1 MSTHAKVFSNLV
13 AWKFI
18 MSCSSRSPATRD
30 RVFQSGSDMGWAQKL
45 PSGRYSGLYRDAE
58 GKTRRV
64 RGTFAKKS
72 VAERKA
78 TAAEDVIRERKYHP
92 PEQMTWN
99 EWLPRWMLRRVV
111 DEGTQKID
119 NHRINKH
126 LVPKWGTV
134 LLEDI
139 TQPDVQDVDLRTPK
153 NDGPH
158 FS

>member
-1 MSTHAKVFSNLV
+1 
-13 AWKFI
+13 
-18 MSCSSRSPATRD
+18 
-30 RVFQSGSDMGWAQKL
+30 
-45 PSGRYSGLYRDAE
+45 
-58 GKTRRV
+58 
-64 RGTFAKKS
+64 
-72 VAERKA
+72 
-78 TAAEDVIRERKYHP
+78 
-92 PEQMTWN
+92 
-99 EWLPRWMLRRVV
+99 MLRRVV

>member
-1 MSTHAKVFSNLV
+1 
-13 AWKFI
+13 
-18 MSCSSRSPATRD
+18 
-30 RVFQSGSDMGWAQKL
+30 MGWAQKL